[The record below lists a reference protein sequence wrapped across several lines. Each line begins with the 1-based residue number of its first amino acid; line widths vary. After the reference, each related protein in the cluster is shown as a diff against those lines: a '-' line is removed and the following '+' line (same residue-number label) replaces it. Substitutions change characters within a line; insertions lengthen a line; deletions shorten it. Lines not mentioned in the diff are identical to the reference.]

1 MTDIEKDDYVTDK
14 DYSLSRAALLTE
26 GFKGLLLV
34 NGGGA
39 VALLAFLQAI
49 WSTDKV
55 LAKTVL
61 VGIGFMSLG
70 LAVALL
76 VPFFRYHHSHL
87 AQKKERKEK
96 YSERK
101 RKFFFWAYVI
111 SQYVSIIFFILGT
124 TYLVVV
130 GWCGL
135 TNAT

>member
-1 MTDIEKDDYVTDK
+1 MTNIEQDDHVTDK

-49 WSTDKV
+49 WLKDKA
-55 LAKTVL
+55 LANAVL
-61 VGIGFMSLG
+61 VGIGFMCVG
-70 LAVALL
+70 LTFALL

-87 AQKKERKEK
+87 AQKKERKED

-101 RKFFFWAYVI
+101 RKIFFRAYVCC
-111 SQYVSIIFFILGT
+111 QYLSIISFIIGT
-124 TYLVVV
+124 TYLVVK
-130 GWCGL
+130 GWEISPI
-135 TNAT
+135 AT

>member
-1 MTDIEKDDYVTDK
+1 MPDIEKDDYVTDK

-49 WSTDKV
+49 WLVDKI
-55 LAKTVL
+55 LAKAVL

-87 AQKKERKEK
+87 AQKKERKEE

-101 RKFFFWAYVI
+101 RKLFFKAYI
-111 SQYVSIIFFILGT
+111 LCQYASIISFIFGT

-130 GWCGL
+130 GWGVK
-135 TNAT
+135 